1 MIEQVHTYGR
11 KLTSELLGTIQDQ
24 WEANNS
30 VYAKFKCSEGIMRN
44 YFDLVSKGAAK
55 TKLFASTMANTLS
68 NVLPTGMIHLLLL
81 MQSMS
86 LQISLL
92 FSI

>member
-1 MIEQVHTYGR
+1 
-11 KLTSELLGTIQDQ
+11 
-24 WEANNS
+24 
-30 VYAKFKCSEGIMRN
+30 MRN